1 MTIVPAVGPGLVVVF
16 FAGATLVYLLLDTL
30 AKKQK
35 PLAAR
40 LPFRLTEQT
49 ITRIA
54 VAAGGVAAAV
64 TLLLLLALPQ
74 SRTGIWIGLTVLGIA
89 TGLLTFSLRLG
100 MPQPRPAAG
109 KQPPR
114 EKPRESAGAPPKR
127 EGKARPSDSAQAPP
141 KREGK
146 ARPAGSAEAPSAHGY
161 KPAPS
166 AASAATSDPYRDLM
180 ARVKYDQREADRL
193 IAEERKRLPTASLDE
208 LCRSII
214 ARLEQH

>member
-1 MTIVPAVGPGLVVVF
+1 MTIVPAVGLGLVVVF
-16 FAGATLVYLLLDTL
+16 FAAATLVYLLLDTL

-54 VAAGGVAAAV
+54 IAGGGVAAAV
-64 TLLLLLALPQ
+64 TLLLVIALPQ
-74 SRTGIWIGLTVLGIA
+74 WRTGIWIGLTVLGIV
-89 TGLLTFSLRLG
+89 TGLLTFILRLG

-114 EKPRESAGAPPKR
+114 EKPRASAG
-127 EGKARPSDSAQAPP
+127 APP

-146 ARPAGSAEAPSAHGY
+146 ARPAGSAEAPPAHGY

-180 ARVKYDQREADRL
+180 AKVKYDQREADRL